1 MSSPYQPDEPEA
13 TVRTPQMLV
22 LLHSSVVFIRFI
34 YLFIYFYLYSW
45 MTIDSAIKF
54 VKTIMQANQ
63 DAYNG
68 DESRRD
74 RDRKE
79 KKKKKHRSR

>member
-1 MSSPYQPDEPEA
+1 
-13 TVRTPQMLV
+13 
-22 LLHSSVVFIRFI
+22 
-34 YLFIYFYLYSW
+34 